1 MRFAAQIGE
10 TKMRI
15 VRTSLMLCILGAA
28 LPLLAQDDIVVRA
41 MRDEMDRSM
50 KQLQLE
56 NLEKPYYISYRVI
69 DSDSTSVSASFGAL
83 NNSSHSRSRTFTV
96 EVRVGD
102 YKLDSTNFFSFSI
115 SNFGMVS
122 MLNGTTTLP
131 LEDDYKELRRQ
142 MWLATDA
149 AYKKA
154 VENLSKK
161 RAALQNK
168 VDTDHIP
175 DFTRENPAQ
184 NTVDAPVIH
193 ADSAQWEAQ
202 ARSLSGLFR
211 QMPEIYT
218 SGVSFSAAN
227 SYIRYLNSEG
237 TSYTRREPRVTF
249 SAHAATQAHDG
260 APLEDSIWLYS
271 RSVAELPSSDEL
283 ASRVRTL
290 GQHLKDLRAASA
302 SENYNGPVLVEGDAA
317 AQLFRQVFVPN
328 LIGTRRPLMDNPLG
342 GQLTNQAENAFIDKI
357 DARVLPE
364 FLSVTDNPTLAEYNK
379 IPLAGWCT
387 VDEDGVPTRET
398 RLVEKGILK
407 TLLTTRDPIRGI
419 GHSTGSRHAG
429 QAAPSNLFVTAENG
443 LSQADLHTKFMDL
456 VKQRNKAYGIVVRLM
471 RTGQHPVL
479 AWKVY
484 PDGREELIRG
494 MQFSGLNAAT
504 FKEIVAASKDQNI
517 LTVDFRPQPGLG
529 MFTIADES
537 YAPVTLAVPSLLFD
551 DVTVRKVRGEMSK
564 PPLTSN
570 PYFDNK

>member
-1 MRFAAQIGE
+1 
-10 TKMRI
+10 MRI